1 MSYRSA
7 LLRTVSST
15 IEPSAERTSTLGRFP
30 RASVAALGKAG
41 LLGLTVGAPLGGGG
55 RGLTEAA
62 EVVAE
67 VSRACPA
74 TGAVLRSHYA
84 AVALIEAHGTP
95 WVRRRIAAGHHLS
108 TLALTAG
115 DDGHP
120 PGGTASPAG
129 STATGIGDVVALR
142 ARKRDV
148 VGAGEADSYVWSAH
162 PADGT
167 GRPALWL
174 VPADAPGLFVPA
186 RPNGTGPRGSGASTV
201 HADPVLVPAGA
212 RLGRQDGAGDD
223 VLSTV
228 LDWLAA
234 LPAADSATG
243 AAVAR
248 PTAAHPTAAGPA
260 PAAPVAA
267 DAAG

>member
-1 MSYRSA
+1 M
-7 LLRTVSST
+7 SST
-15 IEPSAERTSTLGRFP
+15 IEPSAEQASALGRFP
-30 RASVAALGKAG
+30 RAAVAALGEAG
-41 LLGLTVGAPLGGGG
+41 LLGLTVSTPLGGGG

-108 TLALTAG
+108 TLALADG
-115 DDGHP
+115 DDRHE

-129 STATGIGDVVALR
+129 STTTGIGDVVALR

-148 VGAGEADSYVWSAH
+148 VGAGEADSYVWSSH

-167 GRPALWL
+167 GGPALWL
-174 VPADAPGLFVPA
+174 IPADAPGLYVPA

-201 HADPVLVPAGA
+201 HADPVLVPASA
-212 RLGRQDGAGDD
+212 RLGQSGGAGDD
-223 VLSTV
+223 VLGTV

-234 LPAADSATG
+234 LPATDSPG
-243 AAVAR
+243 PAAVR
-248 PTAAHPTAAGPA
+248 PAAT
-260 PAAPVAA
+260 APVAA
-267 DAAG
+267 DAADAAG

>member
-7 LLRTVSST
+7 LLRTLSST
-15 IEPSAERTSTLGRFP
+15 IEPSAERTSALGRFP
-30 RASVAALGKAG
+30 RVCVAALGKAG

-108 TLALTAG
+108 TLALTDG
-115 DDGHP
+115 DDGRA

-129 STATGIGDVVALR
+129 STATGVGDVVALR

-148 VGAGEADSYVWSAH
+148 VGAGEADSYVWSSH

-186 RPNGTGPRGSGASTV
+186 RPNGAGPRGSGASTV
-201 HADPVLVPAGA
+201 HADPVLVPADA
-212 RLGRQDGAGDD
+212 RLGRRDGAGDD

-234 LPAADSATG
+234 LPAAGPATG
-243 AAVAR
+243 AA
-248 PTAAHPTAAGPA
+248 PMGAAAACPA
-260 PAAPVAA
+260 SAAPVAA
-267 DAAG
+267 DAVG